1 MSPEP
6 LGPDSPILLAESSPF
21 YRIELEHLLD
31 KFHFRN
37 ITSVTNNDDAINESK
52 SQSFSLILASTNLT
66 GAKGAKLFHSIR
78 DTGINSQTPFIM
90 TYTAEEK
97 KIALSI
103 GASAI
108 LEKPTKADNFH
119 PLLENLFSQKL
130 AVKSENEEERR
141 KNLAATAQFAEQGN
155 KLLDEGDLGGAQKAF
170 EEALRIER
178 DSAEVFIGLAKL
190 YAAKEDDIN
199 ATQALVEAR
208 RIEPAAVMRYH
219 HLRQEATFI
228 ERGKRH
234 LTKRRFAKAESLFEK
249 SLEINHENLDANIGP
264 VEARLALRESGN
276 AWQAFESAVALK
288 ENSRDHAGYN
298 HIGLVA
304 TRYKDYEMVH
314 RSFELASSIGPGDP
328 SVHYNRASVY
338 LLQKKFEKSL
348 ELLDKSLSIK
358 ADFTKAKAMR
368 EKVEK
373 RVNERQTTGTS

>member
-21 YRIELEHLLD
+21 FRIELERLLD
-31 KFHFRN
+31 KFYFRN
-37 ITSVTNNDDAINESK
+37 ITSVTTSDDALKESK
-52 SQSFSLILASTNLT
+52 SQSFSLIIASTNLT

-78 DTGINSQTPFIM
+78 ETGINSQTPFIM

-97 KIALSI
+97 EIALFV

-108 LEKPTKADNFH
+108 LEKPTKADNFL

-141 KNLAATAQFAEQGN
+141 KNLAAIAQFAEEGN
-155 KLLDEGDLGGAQKAF
+155 KLLDEGYLGGAQKAF
-170 EEALRIER
+170 EEALKIGR

-190 YAAKEDDIN
+190 YAAKEDDLN

-208 RIEPAAVMRYH
+208 RIDPATVIRYH
-219 HLRQEATFI
+219 LLCQEAAFI
-228 ERGKRH
+228 EKGKRQ
-234 LTKRRFAKAESLFEK
+234 LAKRRFVQAESLFEK
-249 SLEINHENLDANIGP
+249 ALEINHENMDANVGL
-264 VEARLALRESGN
+264 VEARLALREAGN
-276 AWQAFESAVALK
+276 AWEAFERAVALK
-288 ENSRDHAGYN
+288 ENARDHAGYN
-298 HIGLVA
+298 HIGLAA
-304 TRYKDYEMVH
+304 TRYNDYEMAH
-314 RSFELASSIGPGDP
+314 RSFELASSIEPGDP
-328 SVHYNRASVY
+328 SVHYNRAIVY

-358 ADFTKAKAMR
+358 ADFTEAKAMR

-373 RVNERQTTGTS
+373 WVNERQTTEAS